1 MKSRASQRAHTAGV
15 LHTVQESLAWARS
28 AGATI
33 SSQRAITMPEGY
45 QIGEAFARERL
56 AAGWHRVGWKL
67 GFTNQS
73 QWAMLGLDQP
83 FHSPVY
89 SETLAADR
97 IDFDGLVQP
106 RIEPEIVLGLAHDLE
121 QGSELD
127 AIAAAVAW
135 VAVGLEVVHCHFEGW
150 KMSPAEAVADA
161 GLHAALA
168 IGPRRKVPPDEV
180 RGLSAY
186 ECDLLCNGKPVSR
199 GRGRDVLGGPL
210 EALGWLLRGLPSG
223 LPGGEIITTGT
234 LSRAEPVL
242 RGQRWTH
249 RALQPRLLGAVELLF
264 S

>member
-1 MKSRASQRAHTAGV
+1 M
-15 LHTVQESLAWARS
+15 L
-28 AGATI
+28 
-33 SSQRAITMPEGY
+33 EGY
-45 QIGEAFARERL
+45 QIGEGLERQRL
-56 AAGWHRVGWKL
+56 AAGWHKVGWKL

-73 QWAMLGLDQP
+73 QWAVLGLDQP
-83 FHSPVY
+83 FHAPVY
-89 SETLAADR
+89 RETLVADR
-97 IDFDGLVQP
+97 IDFEGLVQP
-106 RIEPEIVLGLAHDLE
+106 RIEPEIVLGLDHDLE
-121 QGSELD
+121 GGSELD

-150 KMSPAEAVADA
+150 KMGPAEAVADA

-168 IGPRRKVPPDEV
+168 IGPRRKVSPDEV

-186 ECDLLCNGKPVSR
+186 ECDLLCNGKPVTR

-210 EALGWLLRGLPSG
+210 KALGWLLRGLPTG
-223 LPGGEIITTGT
+223 LRGGEIVTTGT

-249 RALQPRLLGAVELLF
+249 RAREPHTLGAVELLF